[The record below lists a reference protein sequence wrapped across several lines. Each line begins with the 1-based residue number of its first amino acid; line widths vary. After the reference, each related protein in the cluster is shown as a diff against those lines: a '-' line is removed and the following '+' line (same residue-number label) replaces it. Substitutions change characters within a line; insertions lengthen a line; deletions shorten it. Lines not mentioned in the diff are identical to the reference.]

1 MRNLFYGLK
10 LLRSCFH
17 SKYLDTVQ
25 VARVLWVANGGPAQR
40 SGIKVGDKVSPPTWI
55 HLPQTPFP
63 FGVSERATWGA
74 KNFKAVGAADD
85 LPFHFN
91 LEIEGRKRERERERK
106 LLSSSPL
113 DAKAVYFPWK
123 VRPHYAYSSI
133 GSVLWT
139 MSGFVTNTDS
149 WYGHKMCQKRSLV

>member
-91 LEIEGRKRERERERK
+91 LEIEGRKREREREREK
-106 LLSSSPL
+106 IALFLTPGRESRLFPL
-113 DAKAVYFPWK
+113 KGSATLRVLVYW
-123 VRPHYAYSSI
+123 VRFMDYERLCNEHGQLI
-133 GSVLWT
+133 
-139 MSGFVTNTDS
+139 
-149 WYGHKMCQKRSLV
+149 RS